1 MNKVGIDIT
10 SISRF
15 LNKTDEFA
23 KRILSNEEFTE
34 YQKINNKGKYLA
46 TRWAI
51 KEAIFKADNAFNT
64 FSNINIKKNQKYY
77 FDNFDISTSSEGDFV
92 IAMAIKLKEK

>member
-15 LNKTDEFA
+15 LNKNDEFA
-23 KRILSNEEFTE
+23 KRILSSEEFKE
-34 YQKINNKGKYLA
+34 YQTINNKSKYLA

-51 KEAIFKADNAFNT
+51 KEAIFKADNTFNT
-64 FSNINIKKNQKYY
+64 FSNINIKKDHKYH
-77 FDNFDISTSSEGDFV
+77 FKNFDISTSSEGDLV
-92 IAMAIKLKEK
+92 IAMAIKFKEK